1 MTINLNPAGKTTTTD
16 TAKEAVKQALLADFQ
31 ATQNLQTTQ
40 QKQSDVQLAH
50 HADIAPTSGAGLVA
64 QAMNPLA
71 GSAAEVF
78 ARAGVISITEPTKA
92 TITFENED
100 AAFKNTLVMYKLDAN
115 GVFKEAQAI
124 FPNASAKGSGGQLV
138 DGHSS
143 VDITLNAGDQIGFA
157 LLPNGFANEKSRELL
172 TRQDGHLAFH
182 NWRGEPANLFR
193 DNPESLQL
201 VHIDKWGRREPISG
215 EFGNKVFH
223 STGNEA
229 QGIRTNFDGKDHA
242 DQLVDAERGKILM
255 GFDDLPRGDDAI
267 RRNVIVSMDVGRT
280 NAAALTQDLIDDRP
294 KTFREMAG
302 ADMKA
307 SHDEI
312 MATARMY
319 DEDGDGRLNEQEWA
333 NFAPLLN
340 LTQADHKH
348 FVGLRGRGDL
358 DSLSYLISKG
368 DVSKDGRI
376 DERELLELGRRLNG
390 NNPQVI
396 ESFRE
401 AAGVD
406 WKLDYEEFISTAEAH
421 DKNGDGLSQEEW
433 NRFAPIL
440 GLTPP
445 DRNLFLSF
453 SGQFDIAK
461 FKTVFDLADTTGDG
475 HLDPREVLDLRR
487 IVLENFAPT
496 EFPDDGRM
504 TIQPYPL
511 PMQSR
516 EQEYRMNEGR
526 GEGRGK
532 GRGRGRPDG
541 SEGRGNGFSRPD
553 LKSEGEVAAATN
565 APSNAAGISIKIQSE
580 TASATS
586 AAPEIKDGSLRW

>member
-1 MTINLNPAGKTTTTD
+1 MTTINTTSKSITND
-16 TAKEAVKQALLADFQ
+16 VAKEALKQSMLADFQ
-31 ATQNLQTTQ
+31 AMQTAQ
-40 QKQSDVQLAH
+40 QKHSDLQLAH
-50 HADIAPTSGAGLVA
+50 HTDIAPTSTAGLVG

-92 TITFENED
+92 TITFENEH

-115 GVFKEAQAI
+115 GVMKEAQAI

-138 DGHSS
+138 DGRSS

-172 TRQDGHLAFH
+172 TRQDGHLAFQ

-223 STGNEA
+223 STGNES

-255 GFDDLPRGDDAI
+255 GFDDLPRGEDAI
-267 RRNVIVSMDVGRT
+267 RKNVIVSMDIGRK

-302 ADMKA
+302 ADWKA

-312 MATARMY
+312 MTTARMY

-333 NFAPLLN
+333 KFAPLLN
-340 LTQADHKH
+340 LTQDDHKH

-368 DVSKDGRI
+368 DVSGDGRI

-390 NNPQVI
+390 NNPQVVQ
-396 ESFRE
+396 SFRE

-421 DKNGDGLSQEEW
+421 DKNGDGLSQAEW

-453 SGQFDIAK
+453 DGQFDIAK
-461 FKTVFDLADTTGDG
+461 FKTVFELADTNGDG
-475 HLDPREVLDLRR
+475 HLEPREVLDLRR

-496 EFPDDGRM
+496 EFPDDDRM
-504 TIQPYPL
+504 TIQPYPM
-511 PMQSR
+511 PIQPPV
-516 EQEYRMNEGR
+516 QDQP

-532 GRGRGRPDG
+532 SRGRGRGRG
-541 SEGRGNGFSRPD
+541 LAEGRGNGGFASQNF
-553 LKSEGEVAAATN
+553 KSEGEAIAAKAVAAG
-565 APSNAAGISIKIQSE
+565 PVGININIKSQSE
-580 TASATS
+580 SETKS
-586 AAPEIKDGSLRW
+586 PEIKDGSSRW